1 MMTMDSCSTDQSIG
15 ELDSLSC
22 NDDVHENF
30 VEEYSVRV
38 EVYETEVTGSSSAGS
53 APVIKISGLS
63 DSGDIGQECSPQ
75 HHLASNLK
83 RSLGRLLGDKKTRK
97 IGSCLPLSKSLQLL
111 ECHRASSMTASGTM
125 STCCMTCR
133 NHKSQTTVLA
143 PFGDYKEKVCTSR
156 LGVTSPEERLCHY
169 THPFALRKRTS
180 MTSGKTHILG
190 KWEASCSNPPLQRR
204 INGRPRKESTTRAM
218 KQGVFSVPT
227 RVPRKTSKKRMFA
240 SRSLKTANSH
250 AQYLDHTAKS
260 CGMKPHC
267 CASREHSFESCS
279 TKNGTARISRCSWE
293 SLSCCHVWERY
304 PSSAERTYSIVEPK
318 YCREADIVKKST
330 FQAASK
336 WPVSRTSFD
345 CFEETITTRLI
356 PAPFTKSARP
366 QVGQRT
372 VCCYVH
378 DDMKTS
384 LKQAWGCTDLSIVHK
399 ILPPQQGNNAWTP
412 VRPKCTEPM
421 LREVYVSPCERYQG
435 TISSMDAACRPMEP
449 VGPVKLE
456 QAMSIPR
463 KARLT
468 PSTVKLSTSRNP
480 RCSVH
485 KQTQTSPSQLELPN
499 ILKSLVDWIA
509 FICQNPGAHTTD
521 VLTKAKYL
529 PHATSS
535 QPGVTQSLQELLR
548 TDSAV
553 WWKLARQFH
562 EGIAQFPR
570 QVTEASA
577 SGRQKSYGTFQ
588 PRARMGGEGECAATR
603 NENWK
608 TKRPPVQRT
617 ELPRRLSSRLDL
629 CIGANPCIDLE
640 KDLVP
645 QMNGSVVGHRRSCPI
660 F

>member
-1 MMTMDSCSTDQSIG
+1 MAASENQLHTAVPIAAVRRVERRETRAAGDEPWAAMMTMDSCSTDQSIG

-53 APVIKISGLS
+53 APVIKIS
-63 DSGDIGQECSPQ
+63 
-75 HHLASNLK
+75 
-83 RSLGRLLGDKKTRK
+83 
-97 IGSCLPLSKSLQLL
+97 
-111 ECHRASSMTASGTM
+111 
-125 STCCMTCR
+125 
-133 NHKSQTTVLA
+133 
-143 PFGDYKEKVCTSR
+143 
-156 LGVTSPEERLCHY
+156 
-169 THPFALRKRTS
+169 
-180 MTSGKTHILG
+180 
-190 KWEASCSNPPLQRR
+190 
-204 INGRPRKESTTRAM
+204 
-218 KQGVFSVPT
+218 
-227 RVPRKTSKKRMFA
+227 
-240 SRSLKTANSH
+240 
-250 AQYLDHTAKS
+250 
-260 CGMKPHC
+260 
-267 CASREHSFESCS
+267 
-279 TKNGTARISRCSWE
+279 
-293 SLSCCHVWERY
+293 
-304 PSSAERTYSIVEPK
+304 
-318 YCREADIVKKST
+318 
-330 FQAASK
+330 
-336 WPVSRTSFD
+336 
-345 CFEETITTRLI
+345 
-356 PAPFTKSARP
+356 APFTKSARP